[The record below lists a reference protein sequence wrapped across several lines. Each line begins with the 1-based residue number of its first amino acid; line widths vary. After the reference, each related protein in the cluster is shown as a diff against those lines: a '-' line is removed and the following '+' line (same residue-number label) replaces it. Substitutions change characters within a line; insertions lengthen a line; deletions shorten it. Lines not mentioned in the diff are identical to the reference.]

1 MEFKELTKKDAQI
14 SLSMGKDQVFIS
26 FVNIVDQDESLPM
39 QKREKKAL
47 ESIPK
52 SIQVW
57 LRFEQLVFVGGCD
70 VR

>member
-14 SLSMGKDQVFIS
+14 SLSMGKEQVFI
-26 FVNIVDQDESLPM
+26 FFNIVDQDESLPM

-52 SIQVW
+52 SIQV
-57 LRFEQLVFVGGCD
+57 
-70 VR
+70 

>member
-14 SLSMGKDQVFIS
+14 SLSMGKDQVFIA

-47 ESIPK
+47 E
-52 SIQVW
+52 
-57 LRFEQLVFVGGCD
+57 
-70 VR
+70 

>member
-57 LRFEQLVFVGGCD
+57 LRFEQLVFGGGCD